1 MIGYLILIYGEAGEP
16 VYQVLEKTQKV
27 WEEFLADFCGIALYK
42 DYYRM
47 AWMFGLHRLMN
58 AGLPKLRQSSGRI
71 EKYAHRMSAAVRLL
85 ERSRKDVRPL
95 ALLRFDDLVQQ
106 TRIFAEFFTSRRLL
120 VEAFLHRGNGDMG
133 SMRRTLRLAY
143 QADQRL
149 VDLAVSK
156 PNLADDFEMEGMT
169 EPVNNLRDTPF
180 MRQGAWD
187 FLHNRVF
194 KEMDA
199 IQALCRE

>member
-1 MIGYLILIYGEAGEP
+1 MRTALRAIVFFSLFFVQTSWAG
-16 VYQVLEKTQKV
+16 VRVLCDSPATP
-27 WEEFLADFCGIALYK
+27 L
-42 DYYRM
+42 
-47 AWMFGLHRLMN
+47 
-58 AGLPKLRQSSGRI
+58 
-71 EKYAHRMSAAVRLL
+71 
-85 ERSRKDVRPL
+85 SRYTVN
-95 ALLRFDDLVQQ
+95 LVQNK
-106 TRIFAEFFTSRRLL
+106 L
-120 VEAFLHRGNGDMG
+120 V
-133 SMRRTLRLAY
+133 RLAY

-149 VDLAVSK
+149 VDLALSK

-169 EPVNNLRDTPF
+169 ELVNYVRDTPF